1 MLKRKVDKQDFNTFM
16 NSKTSKKDTQKL
28 LDQISVIHK
37 QLESLAL
44 LYQQLMKIKV
54 DGDNP
59 ETRALKPTKYAQIF
73 Q

>member
-1 MLKRKVDKQDFNTFM
+1 M
-16 NSKTSKKDTQKL
+16 NSKTSKKDAQKL

-59 ETRALKPTKYAQIF
+59 EIRATKP
-73 Q
+73 